1 MIATMNESTSTTKK
15 TARASRHDITLRS
28 GRPEDAGACAAICF
42 DAFGAINRR
51 HGFPPEFP
59 TSDPV
64 SGIMSFLFAQ
74 PWIESVVAESAGRI
88 VGSNFLW
95 ASSPVA
101 GVGPITIEAGA
112 QGGSIGRRLMERV
125 LEVARERGIP
135 SVRLV
140 QAAFNTTSM
149 SLYTKLGFDV
159 REPLV
164 CMNGTPPRETIPG
177 ISVRKMKATDVG
189 ACIDVCRRVHGF
201 ERGGELPPAIEQG
214 TATVATRGD
223 DEVIGYATDIGF
235 FGHAV
240 ALENAALLS
249 LIGAAEQISGAG
261 FLLPSRNGEVFR
273 WCLAKGL
280 RMVQPMTLMS
290 YGLYNEPSGAFL
302 PSVLF

>member
-1 MIATMNESTSTTKK
+1 MIATMTDSLSSSKRTTQ
-15 TARASRHDITLRS
+15 SRSDITLRR
-28 GRPEDAGACAAICF
+28 GRPDDARACGTICF
-42 DAFGAINRR
+42 EAFGAVNRR

-64 SGIMSFLFAQ
+64 GGMMGFLFAQ
-74 PWIESVVAESAGRI
+74 PWIEPIVAESGGRI

-95 ASSPVA
+95 ATPPVA
-101 GVGPITIEAGA
+101 AVGPITVDGA
-112 QGGSIGRRLMERV
+112 VQGESVGRRLMERA
-125 LEVARERGIP
+125 LELARERKIP

-149 SLYTKLGFDV
+149 TLYTKLGFDV

-164 CMNGTPPRETIPG
+164 CMNGKPPRETVAG
-177 ISVRKMKATDVG
+177 ITVRKMAESDVP
-189 ACIDVCRRVHGF
+189 ACNDLCRRVHGF
-201 ERGGELPPAIEQG
+201 DRGGELPAAIAQR
-214 TATVATRGD
+214 TAAVATRDG
-223 DEVIGYATDIGF
+223 EVIGYRTDIGF

-240 ALENAALLS
+240 AAENAALVA

-273 WCLAKGL
+273 WCLEKGL

-290 YGLYNEPSGAFL
+290 LGLYNEPRGAFL
-302 PSVLF
+302 PSILY